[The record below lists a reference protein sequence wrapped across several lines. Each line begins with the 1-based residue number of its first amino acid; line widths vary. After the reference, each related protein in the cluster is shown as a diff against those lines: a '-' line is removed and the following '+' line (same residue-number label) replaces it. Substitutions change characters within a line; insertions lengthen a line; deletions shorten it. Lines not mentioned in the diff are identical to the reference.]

1 MQLRERTVLVAE
13 QAFGAEAAVLHAC
26 TAEVEEVAAVL
37 LLVLVTVEGHAVA
50 GELLLSVGE
59 RAGIPPAFGRGDPVE
74 AQLVAELDI
83 VALFV
88 VIFRVVLHAVRIA
101 TVLHVVEDGLSA
113 DLLLGLGAAWDVI
126 G

>member
-1 MQLRERTVLVAE
+1 MLVAE

-26 TAEVEEVAAVL
+26 AAEVEEVAAVL

-50 GELLLSVGE
+50 GELFLSVGE
-59 RAGIPPAFGRGDPVE
+59 RAGVSPALGRGDPVE
-74 AQLVAELDI
+74 AQLVTELDV

-88 VIFRVVLHAVRIA
+88 VILWVVLDTVWIA
-101 TVLHVVEDGLSA
+101 TVLHVVIDGLGA
-113 DLLLGLGAAWDVI
+113 DLLLGLGVTWDVT

>member
-1 MQLRERTVLVAE
+1 MLVAE

-74 AQLVAELDI
+74 AQLVAELDV
-83 VALFV
+83 VALAI
-88 VIFRVVLHAVRIA
+88 VIFWVVLDAVWIA
-101 TVLHVVEDGLSA
+101 TVLHVVKDGLGA
-113 DLLLGLGAAWDVI
+113 DLLLGLGVAWDVS